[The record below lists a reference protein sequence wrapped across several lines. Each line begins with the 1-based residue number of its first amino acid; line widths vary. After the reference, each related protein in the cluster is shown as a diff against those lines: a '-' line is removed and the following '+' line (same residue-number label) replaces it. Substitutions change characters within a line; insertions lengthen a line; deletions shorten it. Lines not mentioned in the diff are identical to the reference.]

1 MEYLISALLG
11 YLFGSIPSAFIVM
24 KRAKGVDITS
34 TGSGN
39 VGAMNTYEVSGSKLI
54 GFIVFLMDAAKGIIP
69 VLITMHFFELTIYP
83 ALALLFAVFGHC
95 FSVWLKFRGGRGLA
109 TAAGGS
115 FIIAPYIFVVWAV
128 LWVIIY
134 FMKKDILLANI
145 SSTILTILA
154 ILTGSSVA
162 VKYSSFKQEE
172 TELFLLFAVSVLL
185 IIFIKHMSPLRE
197 LIESK
202 TKMKTGKEND
212 ND

>member
-1 MEYLISALLG
+1 MEYSISALLG
-11 YLFGSIPSAFIVM
+11 YLFGSFPTAFLVM
-24 KRAKGVDITS
+24 KKATGVDITAA
-34 TGSGN
+34 GSGN

-54 GFIVFLMDAAKGIIP
+54 GFLVFLIDAAKGIVP
-69 VLITMHFFELTIYP
+69 VLLTMYLFELTVFP
-83 ALALLFAVFGHC
+83 AIALLFAVFGHC
-95 FSVWLKFRGGRGLA
+95 FSVWLKFKGGRGLA

-162 VKYSSFKQEE
+162 VKYSSFKPEE
-172 TELFLLFAVSVLL
+172 AELFLLFAVSVLL
-185 IIFIKHMSPLRE
+185 IIFIKHMEPLRE
-197 LIESK
+197 LIETK

-212 ND
+212 NN